1 MPHRRVV
8 QVKPTHVLNCAG
20 LTGRP
25 NVDWCEDHK
34 VCGCCRLVHPQRSLS
49 DNTTLRQIETIRVN
63 VLGMLN
69 LADICLQKNVHLTT
83 YATGCIF
90 HYDKDFPE
98 NSGKGFKEDDTP
110 NFTGSYYSY
119 TKVLRQCMHLLT
131 AAGPAVN
138 LLARELRHG
147 TAHEPGVLTE
157 RRLSRQWWRAC

>member
-1 MPHRRVV
+1 MSFWLTNICTR
-8 QVKPTHVLNCAG
+8 QVKPTHVLNSAC

-34 VCGCCRLVHPQRSLS
+34 VERSELGEQLEPLIAHS
-49 DNTTLRQIETIRVN
+49 LWQWLAAQAADRRRSATAFDRPFVFAAVPIASLCLTLQIETIRVN

-69 LADICLQKNVHLTT
+69 LADICHTKGIHLTT

-98 NSGKGFKEDDTP
+98 NSGKGFKEGDKP

-119 TKVLRQCMHLLT
+119 TKVKNTPLHCM
-131 AAGPAVN
+131 
-138 LLARELRHG
+138 
-147 TAHEPGVLTE
+147 
-157 RRLSRQWWRAC
+157 